1 MSVHGGDVYGL
12 EEQFGIAVEDCL
24 DFSASINPLGM
35 PEPVRRGL
43 YDGLTRAMHY
53 PDPSCRALRRAIG
66 RMDGVPSEWI
76 CCGNGASDLIYRL
89 CYALRP
95 KTALLVEPTFSEY
108 RQALGQADTKVKSY
122 VMPKETFVPDE
133 GLLSHIRE
141 DVDII
146 FLCNPNNPTG
156 LLTDGAL
163 LLRALHKA
171 REVSAVVVIDEAFL
185 TFLPDVES
193 LSMKRHLEAY
203 PNLCVLRS
211 FTKLFAMPAMR
222 LGYLLCAD
230 DSIRERVER
239 AGSCW
244 SVNTAAQAGGV
255 AACEQGEFVQRSIC
269 FIEKERQYLKDVLTG
284 CGFLVFEG
292 RANFLFFQAPG
303 ITDLFERL
311 LPWGIYIRKCA
322 NFVGLDDTYYR
333 IAVKSHEDNEKL
345 ARALQAAVLERG

>member
-43 YDGLTRAMHY
+43 YDGLSRAMHY

-95 KTALLVEPTFSEY
+95 KTALLAEPTFSEY
-108 RQALGQADTKVKSY
+108 RQALVQADTKVKSY
-122 VMPKETFVPDE
+122 VMPKETFAPDE
-133 GLLSHIRE
+133 GLLSCIKE
-141 DVDII
+141 GVDII

-171 REVSAVVVIDEAFL
+171 EEVSAVLVIDEAFL
-185 TFLPDVES
+185 TFLPDAEA

-255 AACEQGEFVQRSIC
+255 AACEQGEFIQRSIC

-292 RANFLFFQAPG
+292 RANFLLFQAPG
-303 ITDLFERL
+303 NTDLFERL
-311 LPWGIYIRKCA
+311 LSRGIYIRKCA
-322 NFVGLDDTYYR
+322 NFVGLDDTCYR
-333 IAVKSHEDNEKL
+333 VAVKSHEDNEKL
-345 ARALQAAVLERG
+345 ARALQAAVFERR

>member
-12 EEQFGIAVEDCL
+12 EERLGIAVEDCL

-43 YDGLTRAMHY
+43 CDGLSRAMHY
-53 PDPSCRALRRAIG
+53 PDPSCRALRQAIG
-66 RMDGVPSEWI
+66 RMEGLPSEWVA
-76 CCGNGASDLIYRL
+76 CGNGASDLIYRL

-95 KTALLVEPTFSEY
+95 KTALLAEPTFSEY
-108 RQALGQADTKVKSY
+108 RQALAQVDANVESY

-133 GLLSHIRE
+133 GLLSCIHE
-141 DVDII
+141 GVDMI

-163 LLRALHKA
+163 LLKALRKA
-171 REVSAVVVIDEAFL
+171 REMSAVLVVDEAFL

-193 LSMKRHLEAY
+193 LSMKRYLEEY
-203 PNLCVLRS
+203 PDLCVLRS

-244 SVNTAAQAGGV
+244 SVNTAAQAGGA

-292 RANFLFFQAPG
+292 KANYLFFQAPG

-311 LPWGIYIRKCA
+311 LSWGIYIRKCA
-322 NFVGLDDTYYR
+322 NFVGLDGTYYR
-333 IAVKSHEDNEKL
+333 VAVKSHEDNEKL
-345 ARALQAAVLERG
+345 ARALQATVLERG